1 MQPGQ
6 VVVWDAG
13 MLGHVLPCSVLKQ
26 QAHSERRLLSPQQCP
41 HIAVLVTWGTA
52 GVLERQE

>member
-1 MQPGQ
+1 
-6 VVVWDAG
+6 
-13 MLGHVLPCSVLKQ
+13 MLGHILPCSVLKQ